1 MTRNTT
7 LLIGL
12 LATLV
17 LVAVMLL
24 VFNFIIPT
32 DPSGKVVVNS
42 FKDAATTLAFIGGA
56 AVGIERVL
64 EAFWTFMGGVVGT
77 YWPLNV
83 INKQVQTLVV
93 DLDDALKPF
102 HEEALQRIK
111 ELENAGNATDEG
123 LARLKKAET
132 EIGQL
137 KARFDDIKKLAPD
150 NQRVQLLTAA
160 ASQNV
165 ALLREKFGDLLTDT
179 DRTVTVA
186 NTAIGGLQDFL
197 STFKDN
203 PGRRLISIYLGAI
216 LGLLVAGFFG
226 LDLFAA
232 ATSSISTAATG
243 AVFTCPR
250 FMVLLTGVIIGLGS
264 NPTHEVIRAIQEFKK
279 GQKGENTSQ
288 PDLPSKPV

>member
-7 LLIGL
+7 LLIAL
-12 LATLV
+12 LATLA
-17 LVAVMLL
+17 LGAVMLL
-24 VFNFIIPT
+24 VDKFITPPT
-32 DPSGKVVVNS
+32 LNS

-77 YWPLNV
+77 FWPLNV

-93 DLDDALKPF
+93 DLDGALKPF
-102 HEEALQRIK
+102 HEEALKKIEALK
-111 ELENAGNATDEG
+111 NAGNKTTEELD
-123 LARLKKAET
+123 RLKKAEN
-132 EIGQL
+132 EIGAL

-165 ALLREKFGDLLTDT
+165 AVLKEKFGDLLDDA
-179 DRTVTVA
+179 DRATKVA

-197 STFKDN
+197 ATFKDN

-216 LGLLVAGFFG
+216 LGLVVAGFFG
-226 LDLFAA
+226 LDVFAA
-232 ATSSISTAATG
+232 ASGSVSA
-243 AVFTCPR
+243 CPR
-250 FMVLLTGVIIGLGS
+250 LMVLLTGVIIGLGS

-279 GQKGENTSQ
+279 GQKGENTSK
-288 PDLPSKPV
+288 PDLPPGPV

>member
-7 LLIGL
+7 LLIAL

-17 LVAVMLL
+17 LVGVMIL
-24 VFNFIIPT
+24 VAEVIVPT
-32 DPSGKVVVNS
+32 DSKGTVVLNS

-56 AVGIERVL
+56 AMGIERVL

-93 DLDDALKPF
+93 DLDSALKPF
-102 HEEALQRIK
+102 HEEALKKIAALK
-111 ELENAGNATDEG
+111 NASTTTATELE
-123 LARLKKAET
+123 RLNKAEH
-132 EIGQL
+132 EIGAL
-137 KARFDDIKKLAPD
+137 KARFDEIKKLAPD

-165 ALLREKFGDLLTDT
+165 AFLQEKFADLLTDA
-179 DRTVTVA
+179 DRATKVA

-197 STFKDN
+197 ATFKDN

-226 LDLFAA
+226 LDVFAA
-232 ATSSISTAATG
+232 ATKSVSPATTDS
-243 AVFTCPR
+243 VSMCPR

-264 NPTHEVIRAIQEFKK
+264 NPTHEVIRAVQEFKK
-279 GQKGENTSQ
+279 GQKGENTSK
-288 PDLPSKPV
+288 PDLPSKPD

>member
-1 MTRNTT
+1 MTRKTT
-7 LLIGL
+7 LLIGF

-24 VFNFIIPT
+24 VFRYIIPT
-32 DPSGKVVVNS
+32 DPTSGKVILNS
-42 FKDAATTLAFIGGA
+42 FKDAATTLSFIGGA
-56 AVGIERVL
+56 AMGIERVL

-93 DLDDALKPF
+93 DLDSALKPF
-102 HEEALQRIK
+102 HEEALKKIGVLKQAGNLANE
-111 ELENAGNATDEG
+111 ELE
-123 LARLKKAET
+123 RLNKAEN

-165 ALLREKFGDLLTDT
+165 ALLQEKFGDLLTDA
-179 DRTVTVA
+179 DRAATVA

-197 STFKDN
+197 ATFKDN

-226 LDLFAA
+226 LDVFAA
-232 ATSSISTAATG
+232 ATGSIS
-243 AVFTCPR
+243 TCPR

-264 NPTHEVIRAIQEFKK
+264 NPTHEVIRAVQEFKK
-279 GQKGENTSQ
+279 GQKGKNTSQ
-288 PDLPSKPV
+288 PDLPAKPVSN